1 MRDQLQQRLN
11 ELSSEFEAGQRLMA
25 DLDAKRAN
33 LQESMLRISGAIQ
46 VLEEEL
52 AKAAQA
58 AGGEEQQPEPE
69 TEDTT

>member
-1 MRDQLQQRLN
+1 MKDQLQQRLN
-11 ELSSEFEAGQRLMA
+11 ELKAEFEAGQRMMA

-52 AKAAQA
+52 AKSAQA
-58 AGGEEQQPEPE
+58 TGSGEEQPERK
-69 TEDTT
+69 TEEVA

>member
-1 MRDQLQQRLN
+1 VKNQLQQRLN
-11 ELSSEFEAGQRLMA
+11 ELKAEFEAGQRLLA

-52 AKAAQA
+52 AKSAQA
-58 AGGEEQQPEPE
+58 AGSDEKQSEAR
-69 TEDTT
+69 T

>member
-1 MRDQLQQRLN
+1 MKDQLQRRLK
-11 ELSSEFEAGQRLMA
+11 ELKAEFEAGQRILA

-58 AGGEEQQPEPE
+58 AEGEEK
-69 TEDTT
+69 